1 MCFAG
6 VLSKANYKCVQYTRI
21 YHTGPLLSVL
31 LPDEGSD
38 SQKAFQVQLDIEHA
52 YLTQEKS
59 PGCQSNPN
67 PFPPLTMCCP
77 TFVCLLLLTRYSS
90 KRGCKRQELIGEG
103 AENRHL
109 SLLLFSALWISHG
122 CNSVHSIEPSLV
134 LHREGGGKKKRWEK
148 DGEVSRRVRRDERI
162 MGNKWRRSGGDEWLE
177 NWSTYF
183 YYMKTVAVQKTPK
196 TKQNF
201 FGNQWK
207 NTCIITNRLMFFYL
221 IKHDINANVI

>member
-21 YHTGPLLSVL
+21 YHTGLLLSVL

-38 SQKAFQVQLDIEHA
+38 SQKAFQVQLDIEYA

-67 PFPPLTMCCP
+67 PFPPPTMCCP

-134 LHREGGGKKKRWEK
+134 LHREGGGKKKEVREGWWGIAESETGWEDNGKQMEEKSGRWMAWKLE
-148 DGEVSRRVRRDERI
+148 RVF
-162 MGNKWRRSGGDEWLE
+162 LLHE
-177 NWSTYF
+177 NCGSA
-183 YYMKTVAVQKTPK
+183 KKP
-196 TKQNF
+196 
-201 FGNQWK
+201 
-207 NTCIITNRLMFFYL
+207 
-221 IKHDINANVI
+221 